1 MSETVLV
8 LNAGSSSIK
17 FQLYELGEDEGLH
30 RRFKGQMGGIG
41 SAAPRLHA
49 VDAEDRVLVDEA
61 MEAEAAD
68 TMEEGQAALGG
79 WLMAH
84 LGTPPVAVGHR
95 VVHGGPD
102 FAAPVLVDDAVLAA
116 LEALVPLAPLH
127 QPFNLAPIRSIRARR
142 PDLPQVA
149 CFDTAFHRGHPEV
162 AERFAIPESLYRQG
176 VRRYG
181 FHGLSYEYIARRLPE
196 VAPEIAQG
204 RVVVAHLGNG
214 ASACAIADGRS
225 MDSTMGFTALDGL
238 PMGTRP
244 GNLDAGVVVHLASQ
258 GMDAAALQDFLYH
271 DCGLKGL
278 SGFSS
283 DMRELLA
290 SDVPSARLAIDY
302 FCYHTAKAIAAL
314 ATAMGG
320 IDGIVFTAGV
330 GENAAPVR
338 EAILHHCAWMG
349 VEPDPVRNAAHGPLI
364 STGDSWLRAYVIP
377 TNEERMIA
385 RHTLDVLRGRAG
397 GTAA

>member
-1 MSETVLV
+1 MSETILV

-30 RRFKGQMGGIG
+30 RRFKGQMSGIG

-49 VDAEDRVLVDEA
+49 VDAEDSVLVDEVL
-61 MEAEAAD
+61 EAKAAD
-68 TMEEGQAALGG
+68 TMEGGQAVLGG
-79 WLMAH
+79 WLVEH
-84 LGTPPVAVGHR
+84 LGGPPIAVGHR

-102 FAAPVLVDDAVLAA
+102 FAAPVLVDDGVLAA

-162 AERFAIPESLYRQG
+162 AERFAIPENLYRQG

-181 FHGLSYEYIARRLPE
+181 FHGLSYEFIARQIPV
-196 VAPEIAQG
+196 VAPELAGG

-214 ASACAIADGRS
+214 ASACAIGDGRS
-225 MDSTMGFTALDGL
+225 LDSTMGFTALDGL

-244 GNLDAGVVVHLASQ
+244 GSLDAGVVVHLAAQ
-258 GMDAAALQDFLYH
+258 GMDAGALQDFLYH

-278 SGFSS
+278 SGLTS

-290 SDVPSARLAIDY
+290 SEAPTARLAIDY
-302 FCYHTAKAIAAL
+302 FCYHAAKAIAGL

-338 EAILHHCAWMG
+338 EAILRHCAWMG
-349 VEPDPVRNAAHGPLI
+349 VEADPARNAAHGPLI
-364 STGDSWLRAYVIP
+364 STEASRLRAYVIP

-385 RHTLDVLRGRAG
+385 RHTLDVLRGREGG
-397 GTAA
+397 GT

>member
-1 MSETVLV
+1 MSETILV

-68 TMEEGQAALGG
+68 TMEEGQAVLGG
-79 WLMAH
+79 WLVEH
-84 LGTPPVAVGHR
+84 LGGPPIAVGHR

-102 FAAPVLVDDAVLAA
+102 FAAPVLVDDGVLAA

-181 FHGLSYEYIARRLPE
+181 FHGLSYEFIARQIPV
-196 VAPEIAQG
+196 VAPELAG
-204 RVVVAHLGNG
+204 RRVVVAHLGNG
-214 ASACAIADGRS
+214 ASACAIGDGRS
-225 MDSTMGFTALDGL
+225 LDSTMGFTALDGL

-244 GNLDAGVVVHLASQ
+244 GSLDAGVVVHLAAQ
-258 GMDAAALQDFLYH
+258 GMDAGALQDFLYH

-278 SGFSS
+278 SGLTS

-290 SDVPSARLAIDY
+290 SEAPSARLAIDY
-302 FCYHTAKAIAAL
+302 FCYHAAKAIAGL
-314 ATAMGG
+314 ATSMGG

-338 EAILHHCAWMG
+338 EAILRHCAWMG
-349 VEPDPVRNAAHGPLI
+349 VEADPARNAAHGPLI
-364 STGDSWLRAYVIP
+364 STEASRLRAYVIP

-385 RHTLDVLRGRAG
+385 RHTLDVLRGREIG
-397 GTAA
+397 GT

>member
-1 MSETVLV
+1 MSETILI

-17 FQLYELGEDEGLH
+17 FQLYELDGDEGLH

-49 VDAEDRVLVDEA
+49 VDAQDRVLVDEVL
-61 MEAEAAD
+61 EAEAAD
-68 TMEEGQAALGG
+68 TMEEGQAVLGG
-79 WLMAH
+79 WLMEH
-84 LGTPPVAVGHR
+84 LGGPPIAVGHR

-102 FAAPVLVDDAVLAA
+102 FAAPVLVDDGVLEA

-181 FHGLSYEYIARRLPE
+181 FHGLSYEFIARQIPV
-196 VAPEIAQG
+196 VAPELAGG

-214 ASACAIADGRS
+214 ASACAIGDGRS
-225 MDSTMGFTALDGL
+225 LDSTMGFTALDGL

-244 GNLDAGVVVHLASQ
+244 GSLDAGVVVHLAAQ
-258 GMDAAALQDFLYH
+258 GMDAGALQDFLYH

-278 SGFSS
+278 SGLTS

-290 SDVPSARLAIDY
+290 SEAPSARLAIDY
-302 FCYHTAKAIAAL
+302 FCYHAAKAIAAL

-338 EAILHHCAWMG
+338 EAILRRCAWMG
-349 VEPDPVRNAAHGPLI
+349 VEADPARNAAHGPLI
-364 STGDSWLRAYVIP
+364 STEASRLRAYVIP

-385 RHTLDVLRGRAG
+385 RHTLDVLRGRG
-397 GTAA
+397 GGAT

>member
-1 MSETVLV
+1 
-8 LNAGSSSIK
+8 
-17 FQLYELGEDEGLH
+17 
-30 RRFKGQMGGIG
+30 
-41 SAAPRLHA
+41 
-49 VDAEDRVLVDEA
+49 
-61 MEAEAAD
+61 
-68 TMEEGQAALGG
+68 
-79 WLMAH
+79 
-84 LGTPPVAVGHR
+84 
-95 VVHGGPD
+95 
-102 FAAPVLVDDAVLAA
+102 
-116 LEALVPLAPLH
+116 
-127 QPFNLAPIRSIRARR
+127 
-142 PDLPQVA
+142 
-149 CFDTAFHRGHPEV
+149 
-162 AERFAIPESLYRQG
+162 
-176 VRRYG
+176 
-181 FHGLSYEYIARRLPE
+181 
-196 VAPEIAQG
+196 
-204 RVVVAHLGNG
+204 
-214 ASACAIADGRS
+214 
-225 MDSTMGFTALDGL
+225 MGFTALDGL